1 MENDRIKLLR
11 TEFLHL
17 SQEKFGS
24 KIGVKKGAISAIE
37 VGTNSVSSQIR
48 ASICREYNVSE
59 KWLLTG
65 EGEMFT
71 PKASDVID
79 ALADKYSLND
89 KSRIVVER
97 FITLQPKDQE
107 VILNFMEA
115 AVKEILK
122 QTEKSSGEDN
132 PDNQEA

>member
-1 MENDRIKLLR
+1 MENERVKLLR
-11 TEFLHL
+11 KDVLHL
-17 SQEKFGS
+17 NQEEFGAR
-24 KIGVKKGAISAIE
+24 IGVRKVAISLIE
-37 VGTNSVSSQIR
+37 SGRNNITAQMR
-48 ASICREYNVSE
+48 LSICREYNVSE

-71 PKASDVID
+71 PKATDVID
-79 ALADKYSLND
+79 ELVEKYSLSS
-89 KSRIVVER
+89 KSRTVVEK
-97 FITLQPKDQE
+97 FITLRPKDQE

-132 PDNQEA
+132 PDNKEA